1 MVGTREQKRRTFTV
15 DVQHLR
21 PCSDTVASMDDGLYP
36 SLRWKLYPPPLTVFT
51 AKYLMGWAS
60 LSTLVP
66 PAAPKKR

>member
-1 MVGTREQKRRTFTV
+1 MVGPREQKRRTFTV

-21 PCSDTVASMDDGLYP
+21 PCLDDGLYP